1 MKPNTKNTNLSSQ
14 QLPKKHQM
22 LQKIPEELLAT
33 ISGGNNN
40 LPTNNP
46 SNPGNTTDGQIGSL

>member
-1 MKPNTKNTNLSSQ
+1 MKPNTKNTNLSGQ
-14 QLPKKHQM
+14 KLPNTHQL
-22 LQKIPEELLAT
+22 LQKIPEELLAN

-46 SNPGNTTDGQIGSL
+46 SNPGDTTDGQIGSL

>member
-1 MKPNTKNTNLSSQ
+1 MKRNTTNTNPSSQ
-14 QLPKKHQM
+14 QLQKIHQL
-22 LQKIPEELLAT
+22 LQKIPENLLAT

-46 SNPGNTTDGQIGSL
+46 SNPGDNPDGQIGSL